1 VTTGSVPERQGG
13 SVPERQGGSVPER
26 QGGSVPERNSAAR
39 PLPVTGAWRE
49 GDDPGRRQFV
59 TVDGSFALEAG
70 GALPEVTVAYETW
83 GTLAPDASNAVLV
96 LHALTGDSHAAGAA
110 EPGHLEVG
118 WWDGTVGP
126 GAAIDTDRFF
136 VVCPNVLGGCQ
147 GTTGPSSEEP
157 GAARSWG
164 SRFPRTTIRD
174 QVALEVALA
183 DALGIERWYGVI
195 GGSMGGM
202 RVLEWA
208 VGYRE
213 RVARAVVISVGAQA
227 TAEEIALCH
236 VQMRAIRADPKWRG
250 GDYYDAVPGD
260 GPHEGMEI
268 ARGIGHISYRSE
280 LELAARFGRNHQLDE
295 EPFAGGRYA
304 VASYLDYH
312 GEKLVRRFDAN
323 TYLVLS
329 EAMNHHDV
337 GRGRG
342 GITAALATITA
353 DVTIAGMSSDRLYP
367 VRLQQELG
375 ELIPTAS
382 AVEVV
387 QTISGHDGFL
397 VESDAVGRILS
408 RALA

>member
-1 VTTGSVPERQGG
+1 MTIATV
-13 SVPERQGGSVPER
+13 
-26 QGGSVPERNSAAR
+26 

-49 GDDPGRRQFV
+49 GDDPGRRQFL
-59 TVDGSFALEAG
+59 TVDGPYPLEAG
-70 GALPEVTVAYETW
+70 GALPAVTVAYETW
-83 GTLAPDASNAVLV
+83 GTLAADRSNAVLV
-96 LHALTGDSHAAGAA
+96 LHALTGDSHAAGPAG
-110 EPGHLEVG
+110 PGHGDVG
-118 WWDGTVGP
+118 WWDGTI
-126 GAAIDTDRFF
+126 GAGGAIDTDRWF

-147 GTTGPSSEEP
+147 GTTGPSSVE
-157 GAARSWG
+157 AATGRPWG

-183 DALGIERWYGVI
+183 DALGIDRWHAVV

-208 VGYRE
+208 VGHRE

-227 TAEEIALCH
+227 SAEEIALCH
-236 VQMRAIRADPKWRG
+236 VQIRAIRADPKWRG
-250 GDYYDAVPGD
+250 GDYYDAEPGD
-260 GPHEGMEI
+260 GPHVGMSI

-280 LELAARFGRNHQLDE
+280 LELAARFGRNRQLGE
-295 EPFAGGRYA
+295 VPFDGGRYA
-304 VASYLDYH
+304 VESYLDYH
-312 GEKLVRRFDAN
+312 GEKLARRFDAN

-342 GITAALATITA
+342 GIEAALATITA

-367 VRLQQELG
+367 LRLQQELG

-387 QTISGHDGFL
+387 QTIAGHDGFL
-397 VESDAVGRILS
+397 VESDAVGRVIA
-408 RALA
+408 RALAT